1 MDCCVNC
8 VVKAWKMPFF
18 ITLLAPR
25 DKMIEV
31 LREPNFKFLKG
42 LVTKETVKNCKKFS
56 GEKETVQSQQT
67 LNNKD
72 QQRVM

>member
-1 MDCCVNC
+1 
-8 VVKAWKMPFF
+8 
-18 ITLLAPR
+18 
-25 DKMIEV
+25 MIEV
-31 LREPNFKFLKG
+31 LRGPNFTFLKG

-67 LNNKD
+67 LDNKD

>member
-8 VVKAWKMPFF
+8 VVNDWKNAILHYFAR
-18 ITLLAPR
+18 TTWQQ
-25 DKMIEV
+25 MIEV
-31 LREPNFKFLKG
+31 LRGPNLKFLKG

-56 GEKETVQSQQT
+56 GEKETVQSQET

-72 QQRVM
+72 ERVM

>member
-1 MDCCVNC
+1 
-8 VVKAWKMPFF
+8 
-18 ITLLAPR
+18 
-25 DKMIEV
+25 MIEV
-31 LREPNFKFLKG
+31 LRGPNFKFLKG